1 MQLVWSPMQLC
12 AIIMQLLGWNE
23 LQWYSKF
30 QLIICPKHNTALWT
44 CTTTPS
50 SLCARWGS
58 SCGNIFTLNRKTL
71 CPLIQHW
78 TIAYCRENPAAPGSD
93 YVHPGYPPNYL
104 CAGGVSRNIMVLKAW
119 VHLINPNC
127 IDHKP
132 FFFNKKVHNP
142 WHSSYI
148 I

>member
-1 MQLVWSPMQLC
+1 MNCSDTPK
-12 AIIMQLLGWNE
+12 
-23 LQWYSKF
+23 SR
-30 QLIICPKHNTALWT
+30 LIICPQHNTALWT

-50 SLCARWGS
+50 SLCARWGL
-58 SCGNIFTLNRKTL
+58 SCGNIFTLNRKNSVSTNSTL
-71 CPLIQHW
+71 DNSILQRKTPLHQAVIMCIQD
-78 TIAYCRENPAAPGSD
+78 IP
-93 YVHPGYPPNYL
+93 PPNYL
-104 CAGGVSRNIMVLKAW
+104 CAGGVSQNIMVLKAW

-142 WHSSYI
+142 WRSSYI